1 MPSGD
6 TVILLVLGGIF
17 ILLGVA
23 AVIWG
28 KREEKSYFD
37 SLSTRTGDLR
47 EFVDHW
53 PPRPQPG
60 ALKIG
65 GWIALIIGVLMA
77 LLAFIFWLMTKTP
90 GG

>member
-1 MPSGD
+1 MPAGD
-6 TVILLVLGGIF
+6 AVILLVLGGIF

-23 AVIWG
+23 SVIWG

-37 SLSTRTGDLR
+37 SLATRTSDLR
-47 EFVDHW
+47 EFMDHW

-65 GWIALIIGVLMA
+65 GWIALTIGVLMMM
-77 LLAFIFWLMTKTP
+77 LAFIFWLIA
-90 GG
+90 